1 MGTFIKYRI
10 KCFLK
15 NKTLIFWTFLFP
27 CALATIFNFVLRD
40 IQVMTEK
47 ELIKVAV
54 VEVNNESL
62 KGVIDELSD
71 SKSDNYIL
79 DTTYTTSDKAEAMLD
94 DGKVSAVVYLEE
106 KPRLNVISYGYD
118 QTILKSLIN
127 SYSRVYSQFSHLL
140 QSDPTLLQKMAVEE
154 LYKSNLEIKTKQS
167 EGSKK
172 DVNMV
177 YFYNAIAMC
186 CLYGMLWG
194 VRICSDSQATQS
206 KQAARVNVSPLP
218 KWKALG
224 IDFLIGFTC
233 IVIEASLSVL
243 YMSTILDI
251 AFTNHI
257 GLLLIV
263 LMASAFM
270 SLSLGI
276 LVGTIKVLKF
286 EAKVGVISAITIFL
300 NFLAGMMA
308 NTMPYII
315 DTFAPIVRYLNPAD
329 LIVRSFSML
338 YYYTDMQPIYLNIGI
353 MLMIGS
359 VVFIIS
365 YMRIRRVSY
374 ASI

>member
-1 MGTFIKYRI
+1 MGTIIKYRI

-27 CALATIFNFVLRD
+27 CALATIFNFVLKD
-40 IQVMTEK
+40 IQILEER

-62 KGVIDELSD
+62 KGVIDELSNREG
-71 SKSDNYIL
+71 DNYIL
-79 DTTYTTSDKAEAMLD
+79 DTTYTTSNKAEAMLD
-94 DGKVSAVVYLEE
+94 DGKVSAVIHLEE
-106 KPRLNVISYGYD
+106 KPRLDVISYGYD

-140 QSDPTLLQKMAVEE
+140 QSDPSLLQKMTIEE
-154 LYKSNLEIKTKQS
+154 LYNSNLEIKEKQS

-177 YFYNAIAMC
+177 YFYNAVAMC

-224 IDFLIGFTC
+224 IDFLIGFSC
-233 IVIEASLSVL
+233 IVIEVSLSVL
-243 YMSTILDI
+243 YMNTVLDI
-251 AFTNHI
+251 AFTSHL

-276 LVGTIKVLKF
+276 LVGTIKALKF
-286 EAKVGVISAITIFL
+286 EAKVGVISVITIFL

-308 NTMPYII
+308 NTLPYII
-315 DTFAPIVRYLNPAD
+315 DTYAPIVRYINPVD

-338 YYYTDMQPIYLNIGI
+338 YYYTDMQPVYLNVAI

-359 VVFIIS
+359 VVFVIS